1 MKWPLK
7 EGNLL
12 YDVPPFSIFQWKW
25 GVNFSHFPYKGV
37 KEGAKRRGDWWV
49 QQKVKRWKREGGER
63 SGRPAHINA
72 ALWASGPVIKFHTIW
87 GSKWHVNYKWPIL
100 CFSVTVLNKRGV
112 REIIRLYCAKRGRG
126 GFSREKKNR
135 EKRGKRGPWANPG
148 SKLCI
153 WRRVGTAART
163 MCNQHP
169 HCVCVPGYKIDI
181 MGILSSPLRCSGA
194 LEKEEWD
201 KWMHFSS
208 YLFLSPITLQINR
221 HSPLASTMKYSLKGE
236 EKWALFRGASTHT
249 EAAKG

>member
-1 MKWPLK
+1 MR
-7 EGNLL
+7 GQLL
-12 YDVPPFSIFQWKW
+12 SFSSQRRERR
-25 GVNFSHFPYKGV
+25 N
-37 KEGAKRRGDWWV
+37 ERRGDWWV

-112 REIIRLYCAKRGRG
+112 REIIRLYCAKRGRE
-126 GFSREKKNR
+126 GFSREKKRVEKKR
-135 EKRGKRGPWANPG
+135 EKRGPWASPG
-148 SKLCI
+148 VKLCV
-153 WRRVGTAART
+153 WRRVRTAART

-181 MGILSSPLRCSGA
+181 MGILSGPPRCSGA

-208 YLFLSPITLQINR
+208 YLFLSPITLRINR

-236 EKWALFRGASTHT
+236 EKWALFRGAWTHT